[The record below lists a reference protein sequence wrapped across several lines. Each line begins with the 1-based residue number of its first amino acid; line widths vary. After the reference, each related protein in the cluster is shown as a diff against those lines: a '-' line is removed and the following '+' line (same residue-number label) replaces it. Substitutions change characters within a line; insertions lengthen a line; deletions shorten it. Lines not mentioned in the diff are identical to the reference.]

1 MTFDSKKQRKIMG
14 QFATGVTVVTTGGT
28 AGVHGLTANAV
39 ASLSL
44 DPPLVL
50 VAVDK
55 RAATLDYLKKNQC
68 FAVNILR
75 VEQEAISRQF
85 ATPGPKDF
93 SDLNVVTAVTS
104 APILADCLA
113 FVDCRVVEILPGG
126 DHEIFVGE
134 IVAGEFHGGE
144 PLLYFSGGYRR
155 FGESTTTSWDET
167 NGLKETSTNSVVDH
181 SLDSAGRVD
190 GARSSRGLRDSVRPR
205 WFSDRIGSARF
216 DRAERR
222 IEVVAAPSRSPCGNR
237 G

>member
-1 MTFDSKKQRKIMG
+1 MTFDSRKQRKIMG
-14 QFATGVTVVTTGGT
+14 QFATGVTVVTTGGE

-55 RAATLDYLKKNQC
+55 RAATLDYLKKNRC

-75 VEQEAISRQF
+75 VEQEKISRRF

-93 SDLNVVTAVTS
+93 SDLNVMTAVTS
-104 APILADCLA
+104 APILADSLA

-134 IVAGEFHGGE
+134 IVAGEDQGGE
-144 PLLYFSGGYRR
+144 PLLYHAGGYRR
-155 FGESTTTSWDET
+155 LSE
-167 NGLKETSTNSVVDH
+167 
-181 SLDSAGRVD
+181 
-190 GARSSRGLRDSVRPR
+190 
-205 WFSDRIGSARF
+205 
-216 DRAERR
+216 
-222 IEVVAAPSRSPCGNR
+222 
-237 G
+237 